1 MLTVKLL
8 NLINERKKSCICGSF
23 SVKPVSHGLTNH
35 GNREIPHIPAEGG
48 LYSLCSVG
56 GGRDKG

>member
-8 NLINERKKSCICGSF
+8 NLINVRKKSCICGSF

-35 GNREIPHIPAEGG
+35 GNREIPHIPVEGG
-48 LYSLCSVG
+48 
-56 GGRDKG
+56 